1 MTDRRTLLVT
11 GLKALTAFAALP
23 LGTARAAEAWPSRPV
38 ELVVPYGPGG
48 GTDALAR
55 ALADSLRK
63 YLGQPVTVVNR
74 PGASGSIG
82 MTDVAAATPDGYK
95 LIMLTVDVLILPHI
109 GIGKV
114 TYENFAPI
122 ARLNF
127 DPAAITV
134 RADAPWNTVEEFL
147 DHARRHPGEMRV
159 GNSGP
164 GAIWHIA
171 SVALE
176 SRTNTK
182 FNLIP
187 FQGAAPAVLALGGGH
202 IDAVAVSPAEVSTQ
216 VQSGKLKMLAVMADQ
231 RVKGFEKVPTLKERN
246 IDLSLGAWR
255 GLCAPKGTPLEV
267 QQRLAQ
273 AVAKAVQ
280 EPAYHE
286 TLDKL
291 NLGEAYGDAAAFRA
305 TMERDSQ
312 SFKALA
318 AKLNMGSK
326 S

>member
-1 MTDRRTLLVT
+1 MTDRRTFLTT
-11 GLKALTAFAALP
+11 GLTTLSAFAALP
-23 LGTARAAEAWPSRPV
+23 LRTARAAESWPARPIQ
-38 ELVVPYGPGG
+38 LVVGYGPGG

-55 ALADSLRK
+55 ALAESVRQ

-74 PGASGSIG
+74 PGATGSIA
-82 MTDVAAATPDGYK
+82 MADVAGAAPDGYK
-95 LIMLTVDVLILPHI
+95 LIMLTVDAAIVPHI

-114 TYENFAPI
+114 TCEDFAPI
-122 ARLNF
+122 VRLNF

-134 RADAPWNTVEEFL
+134 RADAPWNSVEEFL
-147 DHARRHPGEMRV
+147 DHARKNPGEMRV

-164 GAIWHIA
+164 GGIWHAA

-176 SRTNTK
+176 SRTNTS
-182 FNLIP
+182 FNHIP

-202 IDAVAVSPAEVSTQ
+202 VDAVTVSPAEVSTQ

-231 RVKGFEKVPTLKERN
+231 RAKGFEKVPTLKERN

-255 GLCAPKGTPLEV
+255 GLCAPKGTPPEV
-267 QQRLAQ
+267 LKQLAQ

-280 EPAYHE
+280 EPAYRQ
-286 TLDKL
+286 TLEKL

-305 TMERDSQ
+305 TMEHDNQ

-318 AKLNMGSK
+318 AKLNLGGK